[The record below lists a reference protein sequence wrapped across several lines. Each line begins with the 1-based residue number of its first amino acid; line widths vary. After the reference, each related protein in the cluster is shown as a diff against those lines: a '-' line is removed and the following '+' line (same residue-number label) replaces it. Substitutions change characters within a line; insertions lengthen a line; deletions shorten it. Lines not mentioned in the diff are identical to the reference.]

1 MKFKIKAEET
11 TLSDKQVLTEFA
23 KLQKYLDNFRLA
35 LRNDY
40 PFIDD
45 ECSRMMH
52 EINALYSKVNKYNLG
67 D

>member
-1 MKFKIKAEET
+1 MKFKIKAEEK

-23 KLQKYLDNFRLA
+23 KLQNYLDNFRLA

-45 ECSRMMH
+45 ECSKIMH
-52 EINALYSKVNKYNLG
+52 EINALYYKVDKHNLG

>member
-1 MKFKIKAEET
+1 MKFKIKAEEAT
-11 TLSDKQVLTEFA
+11 SSDKQVLTEFA
-23 KLQKYLDNFRLA
+23 KLQKYLDNFRLS

-45 ECSRMMH
+45 ECSRIMH